1 MFRTLEEAISFGES
15 QKKRDDGG
23 VPIFELK
30 AVPVNDKKSK
40 EVKYKDQVWVK
51 IFNKG
56 DPKSVIERPMREAD
70 KARWPNYW
78 EAYKKNEE
86 APIDGIPLEDFPQ
99 ITPAERMRCKQLH
112 IRTVEDLCNIP
123 DMQMEQLGG
132 RGRALVKAAREY
144 VAYREGVQV
153 SDLQEEMAEK
163 DRLIKDL
170 EARLSELERKPSGN
184 STGSNSKRSSG
195 NKSTKTKR
203 GNGRRSGPGGK
214 SVSDSEDS
222 GEEA

>member
-1 MFRTLEEAISFGES
+1 MFGSLEEAVKLGE
-15 QKKRDDGG
+15 KKQDDGG
-23 VPIFELK
+23 VPVFELRAMPIENK
-30 AVPVNDKKSK
+30 RSK
-40 EVKYKDQVWVK
+40 EVKYEDVIWVT

-56 DPKSVIERPMREAD
+56 DPKNIIERPMREHD
-70 KARWPNYW
+70 KERWPQHW

-86 APIDGIPLEDFPQ
+86 PPINGVPLEDFPQ

-112 IRTVEDLCNIP
+112 IRTVEDLIDLP
-123 DMQMEQLGG
+123 DAQLESLGG
-132 RGRALVKAAREY
+132 RGRALQKAAREY
-144 VAYREGVQV
+144 IAYREGIQI

-163 DRLIKDL
+163 DALIKNL

-214 SVSDSEDS
+214 SASDSEDS
-222 GEEA
+222 GE